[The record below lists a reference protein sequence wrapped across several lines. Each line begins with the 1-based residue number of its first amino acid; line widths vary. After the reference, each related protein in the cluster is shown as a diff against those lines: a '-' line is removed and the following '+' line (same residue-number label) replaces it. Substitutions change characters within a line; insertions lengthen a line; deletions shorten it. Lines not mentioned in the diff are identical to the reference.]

1 MKLVLSRLGEPV
13 LTAFNQLRGGGGLG
27 PECNTLNA
35 TTRVGIVALISVV
48 IENECRQRVCSKV
61 DGNGQM
67 LTGEF
72 VVSAVVAECVFKDLS
87 EFNPERHSGTTC
99 TTAVSGKLLPLLCSL
114 HLPLFSLP
122 FV

>member
-1 MKLVLSRLGEPV
+1 M
-13 LTAFNQLRGGGGLG
+13 TAFKQSRGGLG
-27 PECNTLNA
+27 PECNTLKA
-35 TTRVGIVALISVV
+35 TTRAGIVALISVV

-61 DGNGQM
+61 DGNSQM

-87 EFNPERHSGTTC
+87 EFNPERHAGTTC

-114 HLPLFSLP
+114 HLPLFSLA